1 MDELQTLESILGTG
15 RVKKDKDISPYL
27 TLRTKTVAAY
37 YFEAESEEDWV
48 HVMQAVKQSG
58 LRLIIIGGGSN
69 YAMVASVVPGL
80 VVRNLYRTFKVLE
93 ETPDYADINVTSG
106 YIVARLI
113 KETTDRGLAGFEQHL
128 GLPGTVGGAIFMNS
142 KWTRSNPPS
151 YFGDSLIEA
160 KLLDAEGN
168 TRTVNREYFQFA
180 YDYSILQKTHE
191 TVLDA
196 TFRLPKADPAE
207 LKRRSVEAQ
216 EYRRKTQPHGVSTS
230 GCFFRNISQEEK
242 TRLNLPTTSA
252 GYLIDKSGLKNK
264 RIGGFVV
271 SDLHANFIINTG
283 DGKPQDLVALLKL
296 IKDTVKEKFDV
307 QLEEEVLVL

>member
-1 MDELQTLESILGTG
+1 MEDIQTLETILGTG

-27 TLRTKTVAAY
+27 TLRTKTTAAY
-37 YFEAESEEDWV
+37 YFEAENEEDWV
-48 HVMQAVKQSG
+48 HVKLAVKKTG
-58 LRLIIIGGGSN
+58 LPLIILGGGSN

-80 VVRNLYRTFKVLE
+80 VVRNMYREMTILKD
-93 ETPDYADINVTSG
+93 TADHVDIRVTSG
-106 YIVARLI
+106 YIVARLVRV
-113 KETTDRGLAGFEQHL
+113 TTEAGYAGFEQHL
-128 GLPGTVGGAIFMNS
+128 GLPGTVGGAIYMNS

-151 YFGDSLIEA
+151 YFGDFLIEA
-160 KLLDAEGN
+160 KLLDADGN
-168 TRTVNREYFQFA
+168 IRIVDRDYFQFA

-191 TVLDA
+191 TVLEA
-196 TFRLPKADPAE
+196 TFRLSKADPEE
-207 LKRRSVEAQ
+207 LKKRSAEAQ

-252 GYLIDKSGLKNK
+252 GYLIDKSGLKNT
-264 RIGGFVV
+264 RVGGFVV

-283 DGKPQDLVALLKL
+283 DGKPQDLVALLKR